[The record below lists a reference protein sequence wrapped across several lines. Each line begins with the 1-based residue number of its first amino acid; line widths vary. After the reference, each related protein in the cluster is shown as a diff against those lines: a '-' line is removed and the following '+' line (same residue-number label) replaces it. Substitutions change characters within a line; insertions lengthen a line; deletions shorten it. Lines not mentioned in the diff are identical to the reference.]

1 MSPLPFLTKSSLF
14 SIKQKRK
21 LPKQA
26 NLEYEEEI
34 AAGFINEEDIS
45 REFTIESILRPTKDS
60 ISLYNAKKR
69 QSVKE
74 TIKDTIANNI
84 NMIDLYS
91 RIVFPSLFILFNV
104 IYWTFYTYNR
114 DVWIWTIFLCLLFQD
129 SSVLEESER
138 PIFWKSSCK
147 INLQEI
153 YFKYHTYFSYLIL
166 LFLNI

>member
-1 MSPLPFLTKSSLF
+1 MKAEVLANKKFENRSVTFDEPQNVPKIVEDQTRMSPLPFLTKSSLF

-91 RIVFPSLFILFNV
+91 RILFPSLFILFNV

-114 DVWIWTIFLCLLFQD
+114 DVWIWAIFLCLLFQD
-129 SSVLEESER
+129 QV
-138 PIFWKSSCK
+138 F
-147 INLQEI
+147 
-153 YFKYHTYFSYLIL
+153 F
-166 LFLNI
+166 